1 MAKKILQSFQSACL
15 KIATIAFAKRKKW
28 KIWRFTMRV
37 SCVRNVG
44 VEETRPSTVVC
55 NDSTH
60 ILIHCS
66 EMESVLA
73 LIDSFYNKTYCSDQT
88 SNTDMFQ

>member
-1 MAKKILQSFQSACL
+1 MATKILQSFQSACL
-15 KIATIAFAKRKKW
+15 KIAAIAFAKRKKW
-28 KIWRFTMRV
+28 KTRRFTMRV
-37 SCVRNVG
+37 SCVGNVG
-44 VEETRPSTVVC
+44 VEEARPSTVVC

-73 LIDSFYNKTYCSDQT
+73 LINSFYNKTYCSHQT
-88 SNTDMFQ
+88 SNTDVFQ